1 MSETPPNERPSRC
14 GFVAVV
20 GRPNVGKSTL
30 INAIVGHK
38 ISIVTPKPQTT
49 RHRIL
54 AVESKPGCQII
65 FVDTPGLHRNAGKA
79 MNRMMN
85 RTATNALIDADV
97 VLFMTEANRW
107 TDEDQ
112 DVLERLQL
120 TSVPAIALLNKTD
133 KVHPK
138 KLLLQALAEM
148 AERYEFADMIPISA
162 KREDN
167 LDQLMKILPGILPE
181 SAPLFP
187 QDMITDRS
195 KSFLAAEIIR
205 EKLTLSL
212 RQEIPYGLSVQI
224 ERYTEE
230 ESAIE
235 IHAVIWVERDSQKGI
250 VVGKGGS
257 VLKKV
262 GRAARIE
269 LKAREGIPVHLELW
283 VKVKDNWADNEKDL
297 LRLGYESP

>member
-1 MSETPPNERPSRC
+1 MADKSFRC

-30 INAIVGHK
+30 VNAILGHK

-54 AVESKPGCQII
+54 GVDSKQDRQII
-65 FVDTPGLHRNAGKA
+65 FVDTPGIHRKAGKA

-85 RTATNALIDADV
+85 RTAANALIDADI

-107 TDEDQ
+107 TAEDQ
-112 DVLERLQL
+112 NVLQRLES
-120 TSVPAIALLNKTD
+120 TSAPVMALLNKTD

-138 KLLLQALAEM
+138 EMLLRALAEM
-148 AERYEFADMIPISA
+148 AERYNFAEVMPISA

-167 LDQLMKILPGILPE
+167 LDRLMKILPGFLPE

-187 QDMITDRS
+187 EDMITDRS
-195 KSFLAAEIIR
+195 QSFRAAEIIR
-205 EKLTLSL
+205 EKLMLCL
-212 RQEIPYGLSVQI
+212 HQEVPYGLTVQV
-224 ERYTEE
+224 ERYTEDE
-230 ESAIE
+230 AGIE
-235 IHAVIWVERDSQKGI
+235 IHAMVWVERDSQKGI
-250 VVGKGGS
+250 VVGKNGS

-262 GRAARIE
+262 GRAARLE
-269 LKAREGIPVHLELW
+269 LKAQAGIPVHLELW
-283 VKVKDNWADNEKDL
+283 VKVKDNWADSEKDL